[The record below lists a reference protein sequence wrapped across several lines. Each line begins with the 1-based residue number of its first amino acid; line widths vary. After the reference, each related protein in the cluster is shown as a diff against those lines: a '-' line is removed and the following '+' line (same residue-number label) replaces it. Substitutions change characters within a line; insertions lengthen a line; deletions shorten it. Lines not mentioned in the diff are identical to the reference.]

1 MVKNLGWIA
10 AGGLSIGV
18 VCLSLAYAIGRD
30 DMNDLADL
38 GFSFGRSCDN
48 NSASVDSNKSERR
61 WAWNGGDTV
70 DIAVPATVHFRSGE
84 GDEVIARGSPYAISH
99 IEVGGGR
106 ITLNCRG
113 SVGSRDIDITLPGH
127 AFRHVGISG
136 SGNVVMENVNQP
148 DLTLRISGSGT
159 LRAQGTSDHV
169 TVKISGAGR
178 ARLADLVMKQLTVDI
193 SGSGN
198 IEAAPKDVADIKV
211 SGSGNV
217 KLLSHPSQLRS
228 HVTGSGR
235 ITQAEGSGR

>member
-1 MVKNLGWIA
+1 MVKNLAWIA
-10 AGGLSIGV
+10 AGGLSVGV

-30 DMNDLADL
+30 HMNDLADL
-38 GFSFGRSCDN
+38 GFSLGRSCDS
-48 NSASVDSNKSERR
+48 NSANVDSTKSERR
-61 WAWNGGDTV
+61 WTWNGGDTI

-84 GDEVIARGSPYAISH
+84 GDEVIARGSPDAISH

-106 ITLNCRG
+106 ITFYCRG
-113 SVGSRDIDITLPGH
+113 GGSRSIDITLPGRD
-127 AFRHVGISG
+127 FRHVGISG

-178 ARLADLVMKQLTVDI
+178 ARLADLAMKQLTVDI

-198 IEAAPKDVADIKV
+198 IEAAPKDVADINV

-217 KLLSHPSQLRS
+217 KLFSHPVQLRS

-235 ITQAEGSGR
+235 ITQAEGSLR